1 MIRYAMMGAI
11 LLCTACQRSGPP
23 PVSNA
28 HAETR
33 TAGMVI
39 LPPDSPRLR
48 ELGLS
53 TVELRQFPAAE
64 VVAPGKLEVNPHRVS
79 RVLLPASGRVRKV
92 LVGLGDAVVEGQPL
106 LLLESH
112 EAAEALAQ
120 WRQAQA
126 QLNQARAALAKA
138 EKDLERARDLYEH
151 RAAPLKDVLA
161 AERDL
166 TEARA
171 AVEQAEAA
179 VAGARH
185 RLDLLGVDPARA
197 QTEIAVR
204 APISGKVLEVSVAPG
219 EYRSDTGTPVMMIA
233 DLSTLWVTSQVPE
246 SSIRLIEVGERVEI
260 ELTAF
265 PGEIFEGRVRHIA
278 DVVDPQSRTVKVQA
292 ELDNRRGR
300 LRPEM
305 FGTIRHTHGW
315 RSLPAAPATAIVRAG
330 DQAWAYV
337 ERGPGRFER
346 VPVECGET
354 RNGMVAILAGLK
366 AGDRVVSRGAALL
379 SGF

>member
-1 MIRYAMMGAI
+1 MIRYAVVCLT
-11 LLCTACQRSGPP
+11 LLCAACRRSDPP
-23 PVSNA
+23 PASDSR
-28 HAETR
+28 AEA
-33 TAGMVI
+33 TATGIVAI
-39 LPPDSPRLR
+39 APDSPRLR
-48 ELGLS
+48 ELGLT
-53 TVELRQFPAAE
+53 TVELKPFPVAE
-64 VVAPGKLEVNPHRVS
+64 VVAPGKLEVNPNLVS
-79 RVLLPASGRVRKV
+79 RVLLPVSGRVRKV
-92 LVGLGDAVVEGQPL
+92 LVGLGDAVEEGQPL

-112 EAAEALAQ
+112 EVAEVLAE

-126 QLNQARAALAKA
+126 QLNQARAAVVKA

-161 AERDL
+161 AERELAD
-166 TEARA
+166 ARA
-171 AVEQAEAA
+171 AIEQAEATL
-179 VAGARH
+179 AGARH
-185 RLDLLGVDPARA
+185 RLDLLGVDPARP

-204 APISGKVLEVSVAPG
+204 APISGRVTEISVAPG
-219 EYRSDTGTPVMMIA
+219 EFRSDTGTPVMMIA
-233 DLSTLWVTSQVPE
+233 DLRTLWVSSQVPE
-246 SSIRLIEVGERVEI
+246 SQIRLIEVGERLEI

-265 PGEIFEGRVRHIA
+265 PGEVFEGRVRRIA
-278 DVVDPQSRTVKVQA
+278 DMVDPQSRTVKVHA

-315 RSLPAAPATAIVRAG
+315 RSLPAVPATAIIRAG
-330 DQAWAYV
+330 EQTWVYV

-346 VPVECGET
+346 LPVELGET
-354 RNGMVAILAGLK
+354 RNGMVAVLSGLQ